1 MSFSS
6 LDKQTHDEYA
16 STFAA
21 LILFDDNIEV
31 TADKINKLI
40 KASGNTVE
48 GYWPQLFAK
57 ALQGRKL
64 SDLLAG
70 GAPAPAAGATTTT
83 AAVPE
88 GNLHLNVDNLLAKKE
103 EPKKKEEE
111 KKKVEE
117 DTDVGLGGGLFGD
130 DF

>member
-1 MSFSS
+1 MSAPLNS
-6 LDKQTHDEYA
+6 LDKQTHDEWA
-16 STFAA
+16 CTFAA
-21 LILFDDNIEV
+21 LVLFDDNIEV

-70 GAPAPAAGATTTT
+70 GSSAPAGGATAGTTT
-83 AAVPE
+83 AAPE
-88 GNLHLNVDNLLAKKE
+88 GNH
-103 EPKKKEEE
+103 
-111 KKKVEE
+111 
-117 DTDVGLGGGLFGD
+117 
-130 DF
+130 